1 MYLVYNIGHIHP
13 FFNVP
18 KQSNLLISVSGGS
31 IPQGMGTKSTQS
43 YIIASSQKRVKNYS
57 REQCILIKTF
67 P

>member
-31 IPQGMGTKSTQS
+31 IYLKAWEQS
-43 YIIASSQKRVKNYS
+43 QHKATLLRAAKEKLKIAVENNVS
-57 REQCILIKTF
+57 
-67 P
+67 